1 MKSDRAGAV
10 TNVDAARM
18 SEVPT
23 VIRSMNDIMRL
34 TPQGAN
40 ITTAKKDRILFTI
53 NFLLYT
59 YLIMRAPHGIP
70 VGPCPGVIRQDEC
83 GSP

>member
-1 MKSDRAGAV
+1 MNSNVFLGKFAYTHNGSSEMYGNFLSIKTFLRLRA
-10 TNVDAARM
+10 
-18 SEVPT
+18 
-23 VIRSMNDIMRL
+23 
-34 TPQGAN
+34 
-40 ITTAKKDRILFTI
+40 
-53 NFLLYT
+53 FLLYT